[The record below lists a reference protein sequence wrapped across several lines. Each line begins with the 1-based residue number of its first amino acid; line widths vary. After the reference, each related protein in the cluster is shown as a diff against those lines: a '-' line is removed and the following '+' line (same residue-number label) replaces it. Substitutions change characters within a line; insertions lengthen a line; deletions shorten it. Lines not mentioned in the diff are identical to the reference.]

1 MGFDFMYV
9 ILELYY
15 SRHKF
20 DPKISSSSESK
31 IEKNIFNK
39 KLDTEKREK
48 RLGHTIKFRINAI
61 F

>member
-1 MGFDFMYV
+1 M

-15 SRHKF
+15 SRYKF
-20 DPKISSSSESK
+20 GPKASSPSESK

-48 RLGHTIKFRINAI
+48 RLGHTIKFRVNAI